1 MTKEEYLR
9 DPDSIV
15 PICYDEMFRAV
26 FGNEKYP
33 NITAYLISLLTGIPY
48 LDIKGHIVFKNTKN
62 NINRVKAK
70 KSDKDVVFIVDLEES
85 LKINLEMNYSY
96 NLKSEIID
104 RNIYYLSNY
113 HGMGLEETKAYD
125 EIVTTIQYNFNLD
138 YVDYKNKKP
147 IDEYKLRNE
156 YGNIL
161 SEKFKIVHI
170 NIVELSEI
178 WYSEDR
184 EKYPHSVQVLSGLAV
199 VMLCDSKKEFDKSIR
214 EIPLEEEIRED
225 IERIV
230 EEMNL
235 EDQIPERYYN
245 REEELARIDQ
255 GIINGEKKRARAA
268 GLREGREEG
277 REEGRKEE
285 RKEIAQAMLAK
296 KMNIETISEITGLT
310 VDEIETLR

>member
-62 NINRVKAK
+62 NIRVKAK

-113 HGMGLEETKAYD
+113 HGMGLEESKAYD

-184 EKYPHSVQVLSGLAV
+184 DKYPHSVQVLSGLAV
-199 VMLCDSKKEFDKSIR
+199 VMLCDSKKEFNKNIR

-277 REEGRKEE
+277 LKQGREEE
-285 RKEIAQAMLAK
+285 RKEIAQAMLK
-296 KMNIETISEITGLT
+296 DGDSVDRVSRITGLT
-310 VDEIETLR
+310 VDEIRKIA